1 MPSGRSAGA
10 KAVVPG
16 GGAGHAV
23 WAELKDH
30 LERARRSV
38 LEEIRNYPPP
48 IAACDQQF
56 NHLLEQRERISA
68 ELGRLA
74 AAREASAGQ
83 EGEVEALHDLIAA
96 SPDLDDGLKARLLAE
111 LEPGSRLAR
120 SASSAGS

>member
-1 MPSGRSAGA
+1 MPAGG
-10 KAVVPG
+10 P
-16 GGAGHAV
+16 GHAI

-30 LERARRSV
+30 LERARRSI

-68 ELGRLA
+68 ELVRLA
-74 AAREASAGQ
+74 AVREASAGQ

-96 SPDLDDGLKARLLAE
+96 SPDLDDELKARLLAE